1 MKASPQQQL
10 DAPGAGR
17 WKALHVSILCLVP
30 VALLASW
37 TAMYA
42 ARGPSWLG
50 SNLDPDYV
58 YLLNGLSILHGYGPQ
73 HVDHP
78 GTPVQLMVALDIRI
92 THLLTGH
99 GPVAEDVIGR
109 PEYYLAA
116 ASGVLLLLFAGALL
130 VAGLVALRTTGSLL
144 AGLAMQLL
152 PGLSP
157 LIALH
162 VTGVKPEPFLAAL
175 TALLA
180 ALVLRTLDPA
190 RPRWR
195 VPEAV
200 LFGLLVGLAV
210 AAKVTAAPLAVIPLV
225 LLSGLAARAL
235 FAGVTML
242 TLALA
247 TIPAWPALGAFFGF
261 ITGIATHSG
270 QHGSGRPSVFDP
282 SEYLDGLQLLARQN
296 WGGIPVAVGAIGAIA
311 ALALALRVR
320 REGGAATTAARNAL
334 AASVA
339 MQAVSYLLVARHA
352 ASHYI
357 LPAVVMAGLTA
368 ALSIHAAR
376 LLAPAATQRVAW
388 VAAVLLGFFAFK
400 FGQGIGARRAET
412 ASRRDAQLEVVARL
426 EREFSGVR
434 VLHHYT
440 SSSPAYALHFGD
452 TYTGAKWS
460 RLITDRH
467 PRHLYYNIWNDRLE
481 VDRPRP
487 GDPMARPIDFD
498 RVTRDILC
506 GENGGS
512 PLVAQGTPFQALPPT
527 VHGLPPLDGV
537 MELVFSSGIEALY
550 SPRGCGESS
559 RP

>member
-1 MKASPQQQL
+1 MSESAEQQL
-10 DAPGAGR
+10 DRPGAAR
-17 WKALHVSILCLVP
+17 WRPLQVAILCLVP

-78 GTPVQLMVALDIRI
+78 GTPVQLLVALVIKV

-109 PEYYLAA
+109 PEHYLAA
-116 ASGVLLLLFAGALL
+116 VSGLLVVLFAGALL
-130 VAGLVALRTTGSLL
+130 VAGLAALRTTGSLL

-190 RPRWR
+190 RPRWK

-225 LLSGLAARAL
+225 LLTGLAARAL
-235 FAGVTML
+235 FAGVATL

-247 TIPAWPALGAFFGF
+247 TLPAWPALQVFFGF

-270 QHGSGRPSVFDP
+270 QHGSGRPSVFDVA
-282 SEYLDGLQLLARQN
+282 EYLGGLRLLAQQN
-296 WGGIPVAVGAIGAIA
+296 WGGVPVTVGLLGAIA
-311 ALALALRVR
+311 ASALALRVR
-320 REGGAATTAARNAL
+320 RGGGASMVAARDAL
-334 AASVA
+334 VASVA
-339 MQAVSYLLVARHA
+339 MQGVSYLLVARHA

-368 ALSIHAAR
+368 ALSIHAVR
-376 LLAPAATQRVAW
+376 LLAPAATRRVSA
-388 VAAVLLGFFAFK
+388 VVAVLLAIFAFK
-400 FGQGIGARRAET
+400 YGQGIGARRAEV
-412 ASRRDAQLEVVARL
+412 AIRREAQLQVVAKL
-426 EREFSGVR
+426 EAEFRGVR

-452 TYTGAKWS
+452 LYTGGKWS
-460 RLITDRH
+460 RQIHDRH
-467 PRHLYYNIWNDRLE
+467 PDHLYYSLWDDRLE
-481 VDRPRP
+481 
-487 GDPMARPIDFD
+487 GDPPQA
-498 RVTRDILC
+498 
-506 GENGGS
+506 GS
-512 PLVAQGTPFQALPPT
+512 PA
-527 VHGLPPLDGV
+527 
-537 MELVFSSGIEALY
+537 
-550 SPRGCGESS
+550 
-559 RP
+559 